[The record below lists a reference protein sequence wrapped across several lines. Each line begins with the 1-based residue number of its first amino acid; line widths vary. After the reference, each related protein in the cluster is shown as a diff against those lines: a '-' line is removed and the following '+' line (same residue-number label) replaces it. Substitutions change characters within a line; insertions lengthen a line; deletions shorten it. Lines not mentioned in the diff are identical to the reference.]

1 MKPATT
7 PAAACAAPRCTN
19 LVNRRPGPGRPAIY
33 CSADCR
39 PGRTQPKILVEIDH
53 PDTSPDGRPV
63 QRVWT
68 VRLRRGEHVVVI
80 ANDLGWPSANAL
92 TGQLNDLLHP
102 PPQQNGEPID

>member
-1 MKPATT
+1 MTTEPAD
-7 PAAACAAPRCTN
+7 CAAPGCAN
-19 LVNRRPGPGRPAIY
+19 PVPRRPGPGRPAIY
-33 CSADCR
+33 CSPDCR
-39 PGRTQPKILVEIDH
+39 TNRRRPQVHVEIDH

-92 TGQLNDLLHP
+92 AGQLHDLLRP
-102 PPQQNGEPID
+102 NPQQTGGTID